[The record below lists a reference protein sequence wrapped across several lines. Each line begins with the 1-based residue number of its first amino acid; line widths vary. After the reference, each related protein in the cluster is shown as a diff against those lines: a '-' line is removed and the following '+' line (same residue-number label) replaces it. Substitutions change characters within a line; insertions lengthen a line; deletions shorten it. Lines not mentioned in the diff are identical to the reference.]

1 MNDLLEFR
9 LFQELDSFLLLL
21 FFLMDA
27 GRGEL
32 KLFPRTTENV
42 FLSLYYFRLV
52 GLIFILFS
60 GIYFI
65 LCAIHLWKSWY
76 TLLLNALA
84 NHWEE
89 MRCENFVGR
98 HCLSIIVGN
107 ALKIYWT
114 CTKCFPNFADKNAES
129 SWLCDHE
136 MQIRLD
142 LFPDDN
148 KHS

>member
-65 LCAIHLWKSWY
+65 LCAIHL
-76 TLLLNALA
+76 
-84 NHWEE
+84 
-89 MRCENFVGR
+89 
-98 HCLSIIVGN
+98 
-107 ALKIYWT
+107 
-114 CTKCFPNFADKNAES
+114 
-129 SWLCDHE
+129 
-136 MQIRLD
+136 
-142 LFPDDN
+142 
-148 KHS
+148 